1 MAMKKPR
8 RIFIA
13 LFAFA
18 FPFLS
23 GCALLDR
30 VEESPFVAKL
40 TVQQATLRVIDED
53 PEKAVRVLEIS
64 GEVRQMI
71 EVDLVTVA
79 LLDEFIRVQV
89 NWEKLSIADA
99 QLLLLLLDE
108 LKVQLAERMGEGLLT
123 PDQKVSLNKV
133 VDWVEESALLVIRM
147 RG

>member
-1 MAMKKPR
+1 MKKLAA
-8 RIFIA
+8 A
-13 LFAFA
+13 LLAFA
-18 FPFLS
+18 FPFLA

-30 VEESPFVAKL
+30 VEESPLVAKL